1 MMEESTVVSPVKPHV
16 ESPQSIEN
24 VVVAAMR
31 SSIPIASDMDEREK
45 SLIRTQQETHQLN
58 EDGIESDKAH
68 TDTDNEEEMEQ
79 HKKEQHKEVMSTLVE
94 TLIVES
100 TSLEE
105 ENGECKTSMGQPL
118 AKDIREKDVC
128 VAMEEQSEKNVEVDV
143 QKETIEEQKKENVAE
158 VVWVVQSPLQSTAV
172 KTVAAKEVE
181 VHSEMKVQNEVELKV
196 VPKVQN
202 GIKAKVQ
209 NEVVPKVQNEVVPE
223 VQDEIKAKVQ
233 DEVVPKAQDQLKA
246 KVQDEV
252 VPKVQDEP
260 KAKVQNEVVHKD
272 QPKAKVQEDEV
283 FVPKVQDQPKAKVQD
298 DEVFVL
304 KAQDEL
310 KGNVQ
315 DEVVPKVQNE
325 ADTKVQDKE
334 KTTVLIMEAEE
345 HEVELVIS
353 SPKRLTPLNL
363 VHHDIDDEESDSE
376 DEEEE
381 VAPREAE
388 EEGADLG
395 TPLGYGGGANFDE
408 EQADF
413 ASHRFL
419 GPSVATDPSS
429 VRALHSL
436 RRVALH
442 DKPPR
447 FVSEAPVITARTA
460 SLTSSGESSGRNSS
474 SATVTY
480 TSDGLRSQ
488 SEAGFVENMLN
499 TYTLTFTEP
508 VLGFDTNIVMSLE
521 NELMVEVWSVEKDS
535 PAQRGGVVVG
545 DNLISVNGQHI
556 EPHMTKEQVLKMI
569 EASTIPR
576 TLLFQRDMHDK
587 DPSQSKSLPDKKLVT
602 AKPLMGRLGAA
613 MSQGASL
620 IGSRLKRK
628 KTLVHENSFCDGC
641 GMDPITGALWTCSV
655 CSNYNLCNECY
666 DVGTHGM
673 ENTEQMQA
681 LNEAIVQYKL
691 QKKCKHFT
699 PEFFLSLRRDIC
711 KGRPDKFEYLGEW
724 IANIVVGTSTA
735 KITVR
740 GIEIPSLPPAA
751 RQRFVSHLM
760 PLVSNRTDIE
770 VNIEWLPDE
779 ADPSSAAG
787 RPSVDRMSVGV
798 YGSEEEDDDGVGNVP
813 DNLEKLRIWISDKKT
828 RTTSPFA

>member
-1 MMEESTVVSPVKPHV
+1 MMEESTVVLPVKPHV
-16 ESPQSIEN
+16 ESPQSIEET
-24 VVVAAMR
+24 VAVAAMS

-45 SLIRTQQETHQLN
+45 SSIRTQQESHQLN
-58 EDGIESDKAH
+58 EDGIESDKAR
-68 TDTDNEEEMEQ
+68 TDTANEEEVEQ

-94 TLIVES
+94 TSIVES

-158 VVWVVQSPLQSTAV
+158 VVRVVQSPLQSTAV
-172 KTVAAKEVE
+172 KTVAAEEVE
-181 VHSEMKVQNEVELKV
+181 VHSELKVQDEVELKV
-196 VPKVQN
+196 VPKVQD
-202 GIKAKVQ
+202 
-209 NEVVPKVQNEVVPE
+209 EVELKDQP
-223 VQDEIKAKVQ
+223 KAKVQ
-233 DEVVPKAQDQLKA
+233 DEVVIQ
-246 KVQDEV
+246 
-252 VPKVQDEP
+252 
-260 KAKVQNEVVHKD
+260 
-272 QPKAKVQEDEV
+272 
-283 FVPKVQDQPKAKVQD
+283 
-298 DEVFVL
+298 
-304 KAQDEL
+304 
-310 KGNVQ
+310 
-315 DEVVPKVQNE
+315 VQNE
-325 ADTKVQDKE
+325 ADTKIQDE
-334 KTTVLIMEAEE
+334 VKTTVLIMEAEE

-363 VHHDIDDEESDSE
+363 VHYDIDDEESDSE

-556 EPHMTKEQVLKMI
+556 EPHMTKEQVLEMI

-587 DPSQSKSLPDKKLVT
+587 DPSQSKSLPDRKLVT

-620 IGSRLKRK
+620 LGSRLKRK

>member
-1 MMEESTVVSPVKPHV
+1 MMEESTVVLPVKPHV
-16 ESPQSIEN
+16 ESPQSIEET
-24 VVVAAMR
+24 VAVAAMS

-45 SLIRTQQETHQLN
+45 SSIRTQQESHQLN
-58 EDGIESDKAH
+58 EDGIESDKAR
-68 TDTDNEEEMEQ
+68 TDTANEEEVEQ

-94 TLIVES
+94 TSIVES

-158 VVWVVQSPLQSTAV
+158 VVRVVQSPLQSTAV
-172 KTVAAKEVE
+172 KTVAAEEVE
-181 VHSEMKVQNEVELKV
+181 VHSELKVQDEVELKV
-196 VPKVQN
+196 VPKVQD
-202 GIKAKVQ
+202 
-209 NEVVPKVQNEVVPE
+209 EVELKDQP
-223 VQDEIKAKVQ
+223 KAKVQ
-233 DEVVPKAQDQLKA
+233 DEVVIQ
-246 KVQDEV
+246 
-252 VPKVQDEP
+252 
-260 KAKVQNEVVHKD
+260 
-272 QPKAKVQEDEV
+272 
-283 FVPKVQDQPKAKVQD
+283 
-298 DEVFVL
+298 
-304 KAQDEL
+304 
-310 KGNVQ
+310 
-315 DEVVPKVQNE
+315 VQNE
-325 ADTKVQDKE
+325 ADTKIQDE
-334 KTTVLIMEAEE
+334 VKTTVLIMEAEE

-363 VHHDIDDEESDSE
+363 VHYDIDDEESDSE

-556 EPHMTKEQVLKMI
+556 EPHMTKEQVLEMI

-620 IGSRLKRK
+620 LGSRLKRK

>member
-1 MMEESTVVSPVKPHV
+1 MMEESTVVLPVKPHV
-16 ESPQSIEN
+16 ESPQSIE
-24 VVVAAMR
+24 R
-31 SSIPIASDMDEREK
+31 DCK
-45 SLIRTQQETHQLN
+45 THQLN
-58 EDGIESDKAH
+58 EDGIESDKAR
-68 TDTDNEEEMEQ
+68 TDTANEEEVEQ

-94 TLIVES
+94 TSIVEP

-158 VVWVVQSPLQSTAV
+158 VVRVVQSPLQSTAV
-172 KTVAAKEVE
+172 KTVAAEEVE
-181 VHSEMKVQNEVELKV
+181 VHSELKVQDEVELKVVPKVQDEVELKVQDELKAKVQNEV

-209 NEVVPKVQNEVVPE
+209 DDEVVSKVQDELEAKVQNEVVPKA
-223 VQDEIKAKVQ
+223 QDELEAKVQ
-233 DEVVPKAQDQLKA
+233 NEVVPKAQDEL
-246 KVQDEV
+246 
-252 VPKVQDEP
+252 
-260 KAKVQNEVVHKD
+260 KAKVQNEVVPKVQD
-272 QPKAKVQEDEV
+272 GLKAKVQNEV
-283 FVPKVQDQPKAKVQD
+283 VPKVQDQPKAKVQD
-298 DEVFVL
+298 
-304 KAQDEL
+304 
-310 KGNVQ
+310 
-315 DEVVPKVQNE
+315 EVVIQVQNE
-325 ADTKVQDKE
+325 ADTKIQDE
-334 KTTVLIMEAEE
+334 VKTTVLIMEAEE

-363 VHHDIDDEESDSE
+363 VHYDIDDEESDSE

-556 EPHMTKEQVLKMI
+556 EPHMTKEQVLEMI

-620 IGSRLKRK
+620 LGSRLKRK